1 MRTPERQRGRL
12 IAICGIDGSGKTTQT
27 ALLSDRAR
35 AEGFSVEQVSFPRY
49 GEGFFAELIE
59 RYLRG
64 EFAASAA
71 EVSPYLASLPYACD
85 RWEAAP
91 RLREW
96 LAAGRLVLCNRY
108 VPANLAHQGSKV
120 PPGEQQ
126 GAFFEWVERLEY
138 GVFALPRPDLHVLL
152 DMDPVHAAELLT
164 RRSRPSGP
172 SREQDIHERDMGH
185 LKATARTYRELARR
199 APEQWAVIP
208 CAEGGSVRPPTRIAD
223 AVWAAVSQVLYN
235 DTT

>member
-1 MRTPERQRGRL
+1 VKTPQGQRGRL

-27 ALLSDRAR
+27 ALLAERAR
-35 AEGFSVEQVSFPRY
+35 AEGFCVEEASFPRY
-49 GEGFFAELIE
+49 GQGFFAELIE

-64 EFAASAA
+64 EFAASAS
-71 EVSPYLASLPYACD
+71 EVNPYLAALPYACD

-108 VPANLAHQGSKV
+108 VPANLAHQGSKM
-120 PPGEQQ
+120 PPG
-126 GAFFEWVERLEY
+126 GRRRAFFEWVERLEY
-138 GVFALPRPDLHVLL
+138 GIFALPRPDLHVLL
-152 DMDPVHAAELLT
+152 DMDPAHAADLLT

-172 SREQDIHERDMGH
+172 SREQDIHERDMNH
-185 LKATARTYRELARR
+185 LEATARTYRELARR
-199 APEQWAVIP
+199 ASQQWAVIP
-208 CAEGGSVRPPTRIAD
+208 CTEGGSVPPPARIAE